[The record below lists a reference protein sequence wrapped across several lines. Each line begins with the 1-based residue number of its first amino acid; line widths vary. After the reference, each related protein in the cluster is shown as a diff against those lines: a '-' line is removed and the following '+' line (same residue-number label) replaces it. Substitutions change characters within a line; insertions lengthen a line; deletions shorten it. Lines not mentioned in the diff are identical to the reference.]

1 MQTNTP
7 TENEPQVR
15 CDDGLAARWTKEQR
29 EKAWGIVNDIAED
42 IDNHETR
49 AELRQALAIY
59 ADMHHDALQK
69 RACERTDK
77 MMEAVNKL
85 AEIMADN
92 DTLCRPAASEAG
104 AQKGL
109 PK

>member
-1 MQTNTP
+1 MSSDTKL
-7 TENEPQVR
+7 ESEPQVR

-29 EKAWGIVNDIAED
+29 DKAWGIVNDIAED

-59 ADMHHDALQK
+59 ADMHCDALQK

-85 AEIMADN
+85 AELMAAN
-92 DTLCRPAASEAG
+92 DGTEA
-104 AQKGL
+104 QPPNN
-109 PK
+109 PKR